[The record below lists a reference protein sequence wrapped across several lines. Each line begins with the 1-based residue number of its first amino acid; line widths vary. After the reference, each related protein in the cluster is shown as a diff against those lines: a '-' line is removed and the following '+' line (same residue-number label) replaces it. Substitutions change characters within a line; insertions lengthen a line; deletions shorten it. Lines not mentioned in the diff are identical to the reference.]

1 MSGGSS
7 KSMSIIETIIELPI
21 EHEGNVFGAFDSYVK
36 IIERH
41 LNVTVIARD
50 SSGTSNPL

>member
-1 MSGGSS
+1 
-7 KSMSIIETIIELPI
+7 MSIIETIIELPI